1 MAVEIHGRMYR
12 TVAERLSDAHK
23 DHKGALTIR
32 TEIVNHDWLTA
43 GVIVMKAEIT
53 TFAEYDKP
61 VGHFTGHAYEEI
73 GDSTINKTSALE
85 NAETSAIGRALA
97 SAGYSG
103 SEFASADELVGALE
117 QQSKIPTSNKKNSA
131 TGSAKSVTSANFDDE
146 ISFGKHKGTAWIDID
161 MDYLDWLATSASAD
175 RVPKGAVAMAVRTLE
190 ARHKIAKK
198 VALVIEEPP
207 AIEETP
213 STAVSEERE
222 KEVMD
227 SLFSEED
234 KDLPF

>member
-103 SEFASADELVGALE
+103 SEFASADELVVALE
-117 QQSKIPTSNKKNSA
+117 QQGREPTSAKK
-131 TGSAKSVTSANFDDE
+131 TSAKSMTVRANFDDE

-198 VALVIEEPP
+198 VALAIEEPP
-207 AIEETP
+207 VIEETP
-213 STAVSEERE
+213 STDVSEERE
-222 KEVMD
+222 KKVLD